1 MERGGFSLI
10 HCRATEV
17 APTFNNC
24 VFSADVVNKTLKEK
38 GRIFSP
44 HCSLLSPCGFAALR
58 EGNMNILLKLG
69 RGFGR
74 AIDRCCDTGHL
85 LGDIVN
91 AALFL
96 IVTYAVIAR
105 YIFNNPPIW
114 AEEICCYLFI
124 FAVFMPLGGILKGDH
139 NIALDLVIKKV
150 SPEKRHWI
158 EIINAFVGLFFC
170 LILAWYAVRY
180 TIFQY
185 RFNFQSSTL
194 LAVPLWIP
202 YMIVPVG
209 MFLISL
215 QYLVKIPKHISSL
228 SDKK

>member
-1 MERGGFSLI
+1 
-10 HCRATEV
+10 
-17 APTFNNC
+17 
-24 VFSADVVNKTLKEK
+24 
-38 GRIFSP
+38 
-44 HCSLLSPCGFAALR
+44 
-58 EGNMNILLKLG
+58 MNILLKLG

-74 AIDRCCDTGHL
+74 VIDWCCDCGHTT
-85 LGDIVN
+85 GDIVN

-114 AEEICCYLFI
+114 AEEICCYLLIFI
-124 FAVFMPLGGILKGDH
+124 VFIPLGGILKGDH
-139 NIALDLVIKKV
+139 NIALDLVIKRV
-150 SPEKRHWI
+150 PPEKRPWL
-158 EIINAFVGLFFC
+158 EIIDSLVGLFFC
-170 LILAWYAVRY
+170 LILAWYAARY

-209 MFLISL
+209 VFLISL
-215 QYLVKIPKHISSL
+215 QYFVKISKHISSL
-228 SDKK
+228 SGKKQGGI